1 MEELNIYENE
11 EFGQVRTVVI
21 DDESWFVGKDVAVA
35 LGYEN
40 PSKAIRDHVDDED
53 KIMGVQNVTLSIT
66 DSMGRIQYPTWI
78 NESGVYSLIF
88 SSKLESAKRFKHW
101 VTSEVLPSIR
111 KTGAYGEI
119 SKKWQNFMERQEKFN
134 QMILDKLD
142 NKIPNHNVNRRIIN
156 HQYTFDEIAVIEE
169 RKKELYRMTAKAAEL
184 CGVSH
189 TGLLHQAYKAI
200 EDKLGI
206 VLDFYR
212 SVYRTE
218 TGKENAGMV
227 EVIAAHDWIYES
239 AVDLCEYVIGKHSVF
254 D

>member
-1 MEELNIYENE
+1 MEELSIYENE
-11 EFGQVRTVVI
+11 EFGQIRIVSI
-21 DDESWFVGKDVAVA
+21 DGEPWFVGKDVAVA
-35 LGYEN
+35 LGYKDTVN
-40 PSKAIRDHVDDED
+40 ALKKHVEPED
-53 KIMGVQNVTLSIT
+53 KIMGCQNTTPSIK
-66 DSMGRIQYPTWI
+66 DNVGRIQYPTWI
-78 NESGVYSLIF
+78 NESGMYSLIF
-88 SSKLESAKRFKHW
+88 GSKLESAKRFKHW

-119 SKKWQNFMERQEKFN
+119 SEKWQNFMERQEKFN

-142 NKIPNHNVNRRIIN
+142 HNMPNHNVNRRTIN
-156 HQYTFDEIAVIEE
+156 HEYTFDELAVIEE

-184 CGVSH
+184 CGLSH
-189 TGLLHQAYKAI
+189 TSLLHQAYKAI